1 MDKWIL
7 FKKSIDSLIKPNQ
20 VSSDIKNKWEIIIKE
35 FKNYRPN
42 HLLNLL
48 KLLEH
53 NKLGTKVKV
62 LDHGCGSG
70 LTLFFLASKSYNNI
84 WGIDVNDTDTFVNRK
99 KACNK
104 IFKIILNSKKDT
116 ITNYDGIRIDFKND
130 YFDCIFSQQVIEHI
144 QSKYLEYYIS
154 EEKRILKTNG
164 FALHQIPQRLGP
176 FEGHT
181 KKWFI
186 HWLPKNIYYY
196 ILKNDKQKL
205 RLVKDYLFLRWP
217 WELKVAFN
225 KYYKS
230 VNNLVNLRL
239 KDDVFSGEY
248 SMKEKIIRKAIVFLF
263 RLPILGK
270 IFLKLFSVFFQLE
283 LLAKK

>member
-1 MDKWIL
+1 M
-7 FKKSIDSLIKPNQ
+7 
-20 VSSDIKNKWEIIIKE
+20 
-35 FKNYRPN
+35 
-42 HLLNLL
+42 
-48 KLLEH
+48 
-53 NKLGTKVKV
+53 
-62 LDHGCGSG
+62 
-70 LTLFFLASKSYNNI
+70 
-84 WGIDVNDTDTFVNRK
+84 NRK

-104 IFKIILNSKKDT
+104 IFKIILNSKKNT

-130 YFDCIFSQQVIEHI
+130 YFDCIFSQQVIEHV

-154 EEKRILKTNG
+154 EEKRILKTKG
-164 FALHQIPQRLGP
+164 FALHQIPHRLGP

-205 RLVKDYLFLRWP
+205 KLVKRDLFLRWP
-217 WELKVAFN
+217 WELKAAFN
-225 KYYKS
+225 KYFKS

-248 SMKEKIIRKAIVFLF
+248 SMKEKIIRKALVFLF

-270 IFLKLFSVFFQLE
+270 LFLKLFSVFFQLE